1 MVLANRRQFLTSGLA
16 VGTGLVAGC
25 LGGDDDARDLSIH
38 TAGEGASHYTKSAPL
53 VELLPE
59 HTEDPPLSA
68 TVSTSDGSVA
78 NIRNLDNGEIDIGT
92 TVDQIGHLA
101 YNGEVPFEDEIDI
114 RCIMRSEVVAQYYV
128 VRDDSEIETIFDLD
142 GVTMTS
148 GPEGSGTHGQHDT
161 LMDHYGLETDDQ
173 YMGYGEGL
181 RALRDG
187 DLDAFFGHHGSD
199 TMNAFATDGDELR
212 VLGWTEDEFDSMQEV
227 FPWTARAEVTPDMLE
242 NYEETELA
250 MGTNSFWVTMPEMD
264 DDVVY
269 EMTRAIL
276 ENPEPIQESNVN
288 SENLETEWAYYDFGV
303 PYHDGSLEYFEEHGL
318 I

>member
-1 MVLANRRQFLTSGLA
+1 
-16 VGTGLVAGC
+16 
-25 LGGDDDARDLSIH
+25 
-38 TAGEGASHYTKSAPL
+38 
-53 VELLPE
+53 
-59 HTEDPPLSA
+59 
-68 TVSTSDGSVA
+68 
-78 NIRNLDNGEIDIGT
+78 
-92 TVDQIGHLA
+92 
-101 YNGEVPFEDEIDI
+101 
-114 RCIMRSEVVAQYYV
+114 
-128 VRDDSEIETIFDLD
+128 
-142 GVTMTS
+142 
-148 GPEGSGTHGQHDT
+148 
-161 LMDHYGLETDDQ
+161 
-173 YMGYGEGL
+173 
-181 RALRDG
+181 
-187 DLDAFFGHHGSD
+187 
-199 TMNAFATDGDELR
+199 MNAFATDGDELR